1 VREQVNFNKDPA
13 APDLDD
19 SDELGKVGTGFFST
33 SRMLLR

>member
-19 SDELGKVGTGFFST
+19 SDELGKVGTGFST